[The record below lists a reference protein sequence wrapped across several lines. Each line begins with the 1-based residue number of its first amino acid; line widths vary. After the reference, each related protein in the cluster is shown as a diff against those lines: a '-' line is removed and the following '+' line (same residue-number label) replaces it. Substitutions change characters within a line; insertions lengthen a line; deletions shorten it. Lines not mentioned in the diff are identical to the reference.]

1 LNALKK
7 HWIIGS
13 FILASFFAIG
23 QTSVGLVGGFGG
35 SQVYFSPNR
44 LQNFYPG
51 FFAGLRYQFANE
63 KGAGVSLEILQ
74 TRKGWSLRAEDT
86 SYTRFTNYIE
96 LPFLSHFQVGG
107 RDVQFIIELGPS
119 LSYATYSEENID
131 NEGYREYAFSD
142 EVDYRF
148 NLGLQ
153 GLIGVQYIKN
163 RLIYSF
169 RVRYQQDLTNM
180 YRDPNLIYSLN
191 QTIYLGAGIQY
202 VLKTPEKQTYSD

>member
-1 LNALKK
+1 MSALKRF
-7 HWIIGS
+7 WIINS
-13 FILASFFAIG
+13 IVLLSALAHG

-51 FFAGLRYQFANE
+51 YFAGVRYQFANE
-63 KGAGVSLEILQ
+63 KGAGVSVELLQ

-107 RDVQFIIELGPS
+107 LDVQFVIELGPS
-119 LSYATYSEENID
+119 LSYAVYSEENID
-131 NEGYREYAFSD
+131 NTGYNEYNFSK
-142 EVDYRF
+142 ETDYRF

-153 GLIGVQYIKN
+153 GLIGVQYIQR
-163 RLIYSF
+163 RLIYSV
-169 RVRYQQDLTNM
+169 RIRYQQDLTNM

-191 QTIYLGAGIQY
+191 QTIYVGAGIQY
-202 VLKTPEKQTYSD
+202 VLKKRDP